1 MKLIDTHTHLYLDA
15 FDEDRDAMIQRA
27 IEAGIDILLLP
38 NIDQESIKP
47 MMELCE
53 KFPSNCFPMIGL
65 HPTSVASDYQQQLQR
80 MEEQIHKSR
89 PVAIGEIG
97 IDLYWD
103 KSFKEAQ
110 IDAFNI
116 QLEWAKIH
124 QLPVAIHTREA
135 FPLMLDLVKKAQDG
149 RLTGVFHC
157 FTGTSTEAKRI
168 LDLGFYMGIGGVLTY
183 KKSEL
188 PELVK
193 NLPLTS
199 LLLETDAPFLP
210 PVPYRGKRN
219 ESAYLIEVVKKMAT
233 IRSESIEEIAWITS
247 SNARKLFNIA

>member
-1 MKLIDTHTHLYLDA
+1 MKLIDTHTHLYLDS

-38 NIDQESIKP
+38 NIDQESIEP
-47 MMELCE
+47 MMTLCE
-53 KFPSNCFPMIGL
+53 KYPNNCFPMIGL
-65 HPTSVASDYQQQLQR
+65 HPTSVAEDYKQQLQR
-80 MEEQIHKSR
+80 MEDAIQKTR
-89 PVAIGEIG
+89 PIAIGEIG

-103 KSFKEAQ
+103 KSFREAQ
-110 IDAFNI
+110 IDAFSI
-116 QLEWAKIH
+116 QLDWAKAH

-135 FPLMLDLVKKAQDG
+135 FPLMLDLVEAAQDG

-199 LLLETDAPFLP
+199 LLLETDSPFLP

>member
-27 IEAGIDILLLP
+27 IKAGIDILLLP
-38 NIDQESIKP
+38 NIDQESIEP
-47 MMELCE
+47 MMALC
-53 KFPSNCFPMIGL
+53 KKYPNNCFFMIGL
-65 HPTSVASDYQQQLQR
+65 HPTSVADDYKQQLQR
-80 MEEQIHKSR
+80 MEEVIQKTR
-89 PVAIGEIG
+89 PIAIGEIG

-103 KSFKEAQ
+103 KSFKDAQ
-110 IDAFNI
+110 IEAFNI

-135 FPLMLDLVKKAQDG
+135 FPLMLDLVEAAQDG

-199 LLLETDAPFLP
+199 LLLETDSPFLP

-233 IRSESIEEIAWITS
+233 IRSESIEEIARITS